1 MTSFGLNMTGVIIL
15 AAGASTR
22 LGKAKQTLKYKN
34 KSLLKNAIDAANGAG
49 LYPVIVVIGANE
61 TEMRNHLE
69 KEIVNVVCNENWKD
83 GIASS
88 IHSGLNY
95 LEKYMKPLE
104 NIVLMVCD
112 QPFVDEK
119 LLRSLL
125 ETKQS
130 SNKTIVACSYKDT
143 VGVPALFD
151 NIHFP
156 ELLALI
162 GNEGAK
168 KVLLKHPDSLA
179 VIPFP
184 AGAIDIDTVADYEAL
199 EK

>member
-1 MTSFGLNMTGVIIL
+1 MALFSLKMTGAIIL

-34 KSLLKNAIDAANGAG
+34 KSLLKIAVDAANHAG
-49 LYPVIVVIGANE
+49 LYPVLVIIGANE
-61 TEMRNHLE
+61 SEISKHLE
-69 KEIVNVVCNENWKD
+69 KETVTVVCNENWKD

-88 IHSGLNY
+88 IHSGLIY

-112 QPFVDEK
+112 QPHVDEK
-119 LLRSLL
+119 LLRSLK

-151 NIHFP
+151 RIHFP
-156 ELLALI
+156 ELLALK
-162 GNEGAK
+162 GDEGGK
-168 KVLLKHPDSLA
+168 KVLLNHPDSVA
-179 VIPFP
+179 VVPFP
-184 AGAIDIDTVADYEAL
+184 AGEIDIDTAADYEAL
-199 EK
+199 TK